1 MTAEAVLMNTVYSF
15 YLTSPEEMSLFRRG
29 VIYPLSKNGQSSSIR
44 LTLLDSICKTESSDL
59 VDNLLAWIIL
69 IAKKKNRYDG
79 ALDRN
84 TARLSIG
91 TDMHSGSEHRKT
103 GRVFSYPSNVTSKY
117 S

>member
-29 VIYPLSKNGQSSSIR
+29 VIYPLSKIGQSSSIR

-59 VDNLLAWIIL
+59 VDNLSGMDYTNYQEE
-69 IAKKKNRYDG
+69 KSPRRV
-79 ALDRN
+79 LDRN

-91 TDMHSGSEHRKT
+91 TDMHSGSEHRKN